1 MTLKYFFLNLF
12 ALMFISAINKV
23 NDLGYIVGDMNVVEV
38 VTLLWEELVCSH
50 ASLLIFSS

>member
-23 NDLGYIVGDMNVVEV
+23 NDLMYIAGDMNVAEL
-38 VTLLWEELVCSH
+38 VTLLREELVCSH
-50 ASLLIFSS
+50 ASLLIFSN